1 MQIIINIQ
9 GIKDN
14 AEHICG
20 LIAGF
25 FGKGSS
31 NAASLARAGVY
42 QWFPFKMLIVK
53 K

>member
-1 MQIIINIQ
+1 MQVIINIQ

-14 AEHICG
+14 AEHITG

-25 FGKGSS
+25 FGKGNS
-31 NAASLARAGVY
+31 AASALAKEGIY
-42 QWFPFKMLIVK
+42 QWFPYKMIAIK